1 MNQDIRYYHDS
12 ISEWNSKY
20 TRIWHAF
27 RSSTLNSLVTLF
39 RYFKFITEQIV
50 LKVPKHGTYIFRWL
64 YTVNPLPR
72 ILKVYSIV
80 LLFVRVNFP
89 TRHNTAK
96 FSVENFALKN
106 CFRNCLYR
114 RRDGTFFILGLE
126 TVYIGGG
133 TGCLPAGWD
142 VFHPR
147 VYMRMFL
154 PVTIFTR
161 DNLQSQHNIVP
172 ACLHDYYCQD
182 PGWANRDPTL
192 SAPDDFTE
200 INLKLIQKTSRCLF
214 VNSASLWISN
224 ICII

>member
-114 RRDGTFFILGLE
+114 RRDGMFAGRMGRFPSQGLHE
-126 TVYIGGG
+126 NVSTR
-133 TGCLPAGWD
+133 D
-142 VFHPR
+142 DFHPGQ
-147 VYMRMFL
+147 F
-154 PVTIFTR
+154 
-161 DNLQSQHNIVP
+161 
-172 ACLHDYYCQD
+172 AK
-182 PGWANRDPTL
+182 
-192 SAPDDFTE
+192 SA
-200 INLKLIQKTSRCLF
+200 
-214 VNSASLWISN
+214 
-224 ICII
+224 